1 MNEHTRER
9 AWLGALIGHSRRTLL
24 ERRLFN
30 TLTLLNGITN
40 LGGALLIPASEN
52 RTFLVILHLVTGV
65 GFLACYFFS
74 RFRGYSRQCFWPF
87 LGLIA
92 IFLTLN
98 LQSNAGYHGG
108 AHYYVP
114 VALVI
119 GLILAQTRTE
129 ILGVFL
135 LFSAL
140 ALSLFF
146 LQRNHADLFV
156 AHTSETAQ
164 WQDLMLNFFFAQ
176 SFLGALVII
185 LARGLNLERRKSDR
199 LLENILPQ
207 SVAEELKR
215 TDQVEPRHYDLA
227 TVMFTDV
234 VGFTAIAERLPAR
247 QLIDELDASFA
258 AFDRISDE
266 EQVEKIK
273 TIGDSYMA
281 VGGVP
286 EPIADHATRVVRAA
300 LRIQEVNTSRAA
312 EAELSGDTAWIH
324 RIGVHSGPLY
334 AGVIGTSKFAYDVWG
349 DTVNVASRLESACPP
364 GRVNISAETAQLVQ
378 SHFDLE
384 ARGKIAV
391 KNRGEIEMFLVVR
404 ERDQTDL
411 PSETA

>member
-1 MNEHTRER
+1 MNERS
-9 AWLGALIGHSRRTLL
+9 AQAGDWLGALIGHSRRTLL

-40 LGGALLIPASEN
+40 IGGAFLIPEGAN
-52 RTFLVILHLVTGV
+52 RSFLIALHLVTGL
-65 GFLACYFFS
+65 GFLTCYVLS
-74 RFRGYSRQCFWPF
+74 RFRGLSRQCFWPF
-87 LGLIA
+87 LLLIA

-98 LQSNAGYHGG
+98 VQSNAGYHGG

-129 ILGVFL
+129 IVGVFL
-135 LFSAL
+135 LFSTL

-146 LQRNHADLFV
+146 LQQNYPDLFL
-156 AHTSETAQ
+156 AHPSERAQ
-164 WQDLMLNFFFAQ
+164 GQDLMLNFFFAQ

-199 LLENILPQ
+199 LLENILPLQ
-207 SVAEELKR
+207 VAEELKQ
-215 TDQVEPRHYDLA
+215 TDQVEPRSYETA

-266 EQVEKIK
+266 ENVEKIK

-281 VGGVP
+281 VAGVP
-286 EPIADHATRVVRAA
+286 EPTADHAIRAVCAA
-300 LRIQEVNTSRAA
+300 LRIQKTNISRAA
-312 EAELSGDTAWIH
+312 QAESEGTTSWVH

-364 GRVNISAETAQLVQ
+364 GRVNISAATAALVE
-378 SHFDLE
+378 SHFELE

-391 KNRGEIEMFLVVR
+391 KNRGEIEMFLVLR
-404 ERDQTDL
+404 ERD
-411 PSETA
+411 